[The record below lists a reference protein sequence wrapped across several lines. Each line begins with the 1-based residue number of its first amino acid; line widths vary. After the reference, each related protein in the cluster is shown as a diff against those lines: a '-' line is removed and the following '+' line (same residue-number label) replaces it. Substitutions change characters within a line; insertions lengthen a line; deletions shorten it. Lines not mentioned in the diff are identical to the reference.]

1 MSVAAFKGLQV
12 PPVGV
17 LKISLE
23 DNLRMEMIPTLEK
36 MTGNVAGEIEI
47 WTLAKCFGLMGKN
60 SFRKLLASSG
70 LDPWIEQPM
79 TKEPWASLSLRD
91 ISVTNAAS
99 NINGKWKIEKKCHL
113 AEGVSRCVG
122 LSSDVL
128 RPQFLF
134 FNQIHFFEWK
144 LLLGLVI
151 ISRFLDNLNVNGVAV
166 VGQRHLRASWCDRA
180 DFRFNSD
187 VKLNVCLVF
196 GWKKSRTSKCVWE
209 PKKGDGICQIKRRF
223 LQRHLAAAAVTA

>member
-1 MSVAAFKGLQV
+1 MSSMCDSFGGFFFNSAGKWGRILGRSRLWFNCTKKLWELVMTSHVELTGDAFPPIFVKIYFRKIFLRKWDFPFCFLVRVQLCRVAGREMWTKCEQTCLFFGRIMSVAAFKGLQV

-91 ISVTNAAS
+91 ISVTNAACY
-99 NINGKWKIEKKCHL
+99 NQRQVKNVK
-113 AEGVSRCVG
+113 VS
-122 LSSDVL
+122 
-128 RPQFLF
+128 
-134 FNQIHFFEWK
+134 
-144 LLLGLVI
+144 LGRGRV
-151 ISRFLDNLNVNGVAV
+151 SMRWT
-166 VGQRHLRASWCDRA
+166 Q
-180 DFRFNSD
+180 
-187 VKLNVCLVF
+187 
-196 GWKKSRTSKCVWE
+196 
-209 PKKGDGICQIKRRF
+209 
-223 LQRHLAAAAVTA
+223 